1 MEKIKTIVDR
11 ERLGSDYIESRQN
24 FGKVLNEVNQLKPPV
39 WKSAW
44 FYGPV
49 GMSVLAV
56 VVSITAF
63 DPPSSLAMKNS
74 EDNPDYKEL
83 IAHVKSES
91 KTTSKTAI
99 TYDNT
104 STLKELQEEVS
115 DPSSPIKNKPVN
127 TISNETVAKPN
138 VTEEHTEEVKED
150 EKFIYKGNF
159 PHINGVFN
167 GDITLNQLLNGDGIT
182 SNPNLTIKEFSISY
196 FDGNDIVSSNVQGN
210 KIPFEIGSK
219 IKAFNIGEMIYI
231 TNIKAQ
237 HLNGA
242 LVSMSSLNYVV
253 QK

>member
-24 FGKVLNEVNQLKPPV
+24 FGQVLNEVNQLKPPV

-49 GMSVLAV
+49 GVSVLAV
-56 VVSITAF
+56 IVSITAF

-91 KTTSKTAI
+91 KIQTKTTTSFDKT
-99 TYDNT
+99 T
-104 STLKELQEEVS
+104 TLEQGQQENVIAVPPKNHTTTNNVS
-115 DPSSPIKNKPVN
+115 NN
-127 TISNETVAKPN
+127 NETQAHVADIINPVESK
-138 VTEEHTEEVKED
+138 EEKY
-150 EKFIYKGNF
+150 IYKGSF
-159 PHINGVFN
+159 PNIDGVFN
-167 GDITLNQLLNGDGIT
+167 GDISVSQLLHDDGIT
-182 SNPNLTIKEFSISY
+182 SNPSLTISSFSISY
-196 FDGNDIVSSNVQGN
+196 FDGNDIVSSDVTGN
-210 KIPFEIGSK
+210 KIPFEIGTK

-231 TNIKAQ
+231 TNIKAD
-237 HLNGA
+237 HEDGFV
-242 LVSMSSLNYVV
+242 VSMSSLNYVV